1 MGIQSHTTRYFKPNF
16 AKRGEVLFNA
26 MAMNAVENKKLAVR
40 EGFEPSV
47 AFWTTAL

>member
-1 MGIQSHTTRYFKPNF
+1 MFFKTTAN
-16 AKRGEVLFNA
+16 G
-26 MAMNAVENKKLAVR
+26 AVENKKLAVR